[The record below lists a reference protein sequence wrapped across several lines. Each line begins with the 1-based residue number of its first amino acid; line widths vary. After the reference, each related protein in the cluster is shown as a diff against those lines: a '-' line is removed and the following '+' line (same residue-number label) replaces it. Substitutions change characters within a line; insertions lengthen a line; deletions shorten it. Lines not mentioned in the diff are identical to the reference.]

1 MDRILK
7 EADFIIIGGGS
18 AGAVIASRLSEKSNF
33 KVCLLE
39 AGGWGSNLLF
49 RAPAGGLLM
58 LRDKP
63 KFHNWAF
70 HTTSQKGLNNRRG
83 YQPRGKVLGGS
94 SAINAMI
101 YIRGQKEDYDSWA
114 NEGNSGW
121 SWDEVLPF
129 FKKAENNENGSTK
142 FHGNLGPLEVSNQKA
157 AKPISQAYIDACANS
172 QVKIRND
179 FNTGDNEG
187 AGFWQSTIFHSN
199 RKNGQ
204 RCSTAAAYLLPH
216 VKNRKNLEIITK
228 ATVVKIIFEGKKA
241 VGLQYMHKGKK
252 RKITAHKEVILSA
265 GSLMSPAIL
274 QRSGVGASEDTK
286 PHGIDL
292 IHELPG
298 VGKNLQD
305 HIDFN
310 FCFKTNDNNT
320 LGFSPGGFLKILGE
334 AAKWLIHGNSMISS
348 TLSEAGGFLKTEQS
362 LKRPDIQHHFV
373 IGLIDDHL
381 RKLHYGYGY
390 SCHVCLLRPYSRGTV
405 TLASAKH
412 DDAPLINP
420 NFLDDSRDIDTLIKG
435 AKMTQNILNTPPLKK
450 YQRSEIYGVHGDLTD
465 KQWEKHIR
473 NRADTIYH
481 PVGTCK
487 MGNDALAVVD
497 NSLKIRGLKHIRVV
511 DASIM
516 PTITSGN
523 TNAPTIMIGEKGA
536 AMILDSYK

>member
-1 MDRILK
+1 MG
-7 EADFIIIGGGS
+7 EADFVIIGGGS
-18 AGAVIASRLSEKSNF
+18 AGAVIASRLTEKSKF

-63 KFHNWAF
+63 KFSNWAF
-70 HTTSQKGLNNRRG
+70 HTTPQKGLNNRRG
-83 YQPRGKVLGGS
+83 YQPRGKALGGS

-101 YIRGQKEDYDSWA
+101 YIRGQKEDYNNWA
-114 NEGNSGW
+114 KEGNSGW

-129 FKKAENNENGSTK
+129 FKKAENNENGSSK
-142 FHGNLGPLEVSNQKA
+142 FHGNCGPLEVSNQKA
-157 AKPISQAYIDACANS
+157 AKPISHAYIEACANS
-172 QVKIRND
+172 QIKIRDD
-179 FNTGDNEG
+179 FNIGDNEG
-187 AGFWQSTIFHSN
+187 AGFWQSTIFHSDK
-199 RKNGQ
+199 KNGQ
-204 RCSTAAAYLLPH
+204 RCSTAAAYLLPY
-216 VKNRKNLEIITK
+216 VKNRENLEIITK
-228 ATVVKIIFEGKKA
+228 ANVVRIIFDGKKA
-241 VGLQYMHKGKK
+241 VGLEYMHQGKK
-252 RKITAHKEVILSA
+252 KKIWAHKEVILSA
-265 GSLMSPAIL
+265 GSLMSPTIL
-274 QRSGVGASEDTK
+274 QRSGIGAPEDIK
-286 PHGIDL
+286 PHDIQL

-310 FCFKTNDNNT
+310 FCFKTNDKNT

-334 AAKWLIHGNSMISS
+334 TAKWLIHGNSMISS
-348 TLSEAGGFLKTEQS
+348 TLSEAGGFLKTDQS
-362 LKRPDIQHHFV
+362 LNRPDIQHHFV

-405 TLASAKH
+405 SLASAKP

-420 NFLDDSRDIDTLIKG
+420 NFLTDNRDLDTLIKG

-450 YQRSEIYGVHGDLTD
+450 YQKREIYEVHSNLTD
-465 KQWEKHIR
+465 KEWEQHIR

-487 MGNDALAVVD
+487 MGKDPLAVVD
-497 NSLKIRGLKHIRVV
+497 SSLKIRGLKNIRVA

-523 TNAPTIMIGEKGA
+523 TNAPTIMIGEKCA
-536 AMILDSYK
+536 TMIMDVHR

>member
-1 MDRILK
+1 MDKILE
-7 EADFIIIGGGS
+7 EADFVIIGGGS
-18 AGAVIASRLSEKSNF
+18 AGAVIASRLTEKSKF

-63 KFHNWAF
+63 KFNNWAF
-70 HTTSQKGLNNRRG
+70 HTTPQKGLNNRRG
-83 YQPRGKVLGGS
+83 YQPRGKALGGS

-114 NEGNSGW
+114 KEGNNGW
-121 SWDEVLPF
+121 SWNEVLPF
-129 FKKAENNENGSTK
+129 FKKAENNENRSEE

-157 AKPISQAYIDACANS
+157 AKPISHAYIEACANS
-172 QVKIRND
+172 QVKIRDD

-187 AGFWQSTIFHSN
+187 AGFWQSTIFHSEN
-199 RKNGQ
+199 KNGQ
-204 RCSTAAAYLLPH
+204 RCSTAAAYLLPY
-216 VKNRKNLEIITK
+216 VEKRKNLEIITK
-228 ATVVKIIFEGKKA
+228 ANVMRIIFDGKKA
-241 VGLQYMHKGKK
+241 VGLEYMHQGKK
-252 RKITAHKEVILSA
+252 KKIRSHKEVILSA
-265 GSLMSPAIL
+265 GSLMSPTIL
-274 QRSGVGASEDTK
+274 QRSGIGALEDIN
-286 PHGIDL
+286 PHGIEL

-310 FCFKTNDNNT
+310 FCFKTYDKNT

-334 AAKWLIHGNSMISS
+334 MAKWLTHGNSMISS
-348 TLSEAGGFLKTEQS
+348 TLSEAGGFLKTDQS
-362 LKRPDIQHHFV
+362 LDRPDIQHHFV

-405 TLASAKH
+405 SLASAEYK
-412 DDAPLINP
+412 DAPLINP
-420 NFLDDSRDIDTLIKG
+420 NFLNDNRDVDTLIKG

-450 YQRSEIYGVHGDLTD
+450 YQKREIYGVHSNLTD
-465 KQWEKHIR
+465 KEWEQHIR

-487 MGNDALAVVD
+487 MGKDPLAVV
-497 NSLKIRGLKHIRVV
+497 NSSLKIRGLKNIRVA

-523 TNAPTIMIGEKGA
+523 TNAPTIMIGEKCA
-536 AMILDSYK
+536 SMIMDVHA

>member
-1 MDRILK
+1 ME
-7 EADFIIIGGGS
+7 EADFVIIGGGS
-18 AGAVIASRLSEKSNF
+18 AGAVIASRLSEKSKY

-63 KFHNWAF
+63 KFNNWAF
-70 HTTSQKGLNNRRG
+70 HTTPQKGLNNRRG
-83 YQPRGKVLGGS
+83 YQPRGKALGGS

-101 YIRGQKEDYDSWA
+101 YIRGQKEDYNNWA
-114 NEGNSGW
+114 KEGNSGW

-129 FKKAENNENGSTK
+129 FKKAENNENGSK
-142 FHGNLGPLEVSNQKA
+142 EFHGNFGPLEVSNQKA
-157 AKPISQAYIDACANS
+157 AKPISHAYIKACANY
-172 QVKIRND
+172 QVKIRDD

-187 AGFWQSTIFHSN
+187 AGFWQSTIFHSKN
-199 RKNGQ
+199 KNGQ

-216 VKNRKNLEIITK
+216 VKNRKNLEIITQ
-228 ATVVKIIFEGKKA
+228 ANVVRIIFDGKKA
-241 VGLQYMHKGKK
+241 VGLEYMHQGKK
-252 RKITAHKEVILSA
+252 KKIRAHKEVILSA
-265 GSLMSPAIL
+265 GSLMSPTIL
-274 QRSGVGASEDTK
+274 QRSGIGALEDIN
-286 PHGIDL
+286 PHGIEL

-310 FCFKTNDNNT
+310 FCFKTYDKNT

-334 AAKWLIHGNSMISS
+334 MAKWLTHGNSMISS
-348 TLSEAGGFLKTEQS
+348 TLSEAGGFLKTDQS
-362 LKRPDIQHHFV
+362 LDRPDIQHHFV

-390 SCHVCLLRPYSRGTV
+390 SCHVYLLRPYSSGTV
-405 TLASAKH
+405 SLASAKH

-420 NFLDDSRDIDTLIKG
+420 NFLNDSRDLETLIKG

-450 YQRSEIYGVHGDLTD
+450 YQKSEIYGVNSNLTD
-465 KQWEKHIR
+465 KEWEQHIR

-487 MGNDALAVVD
+487 MGKDPLAVV
-497 NSLKIRGLKHIRVV
+497 NSSLKIRGLKNIRVA

-523 TNAPTIMIGEKGA
+523 TNAPTIMIGEKCA
-536 AMILDSYK
+536 TIIMDVHE

>member
-1 MDRILK
+1 MDRILE
-7 EADFIIIGGGS
+7 EADFVIIGGGS
-18 AGAVIASRLSEKSNF
+18 AGAVIASRLSEKSKY

-63 KFHNWAF
+63 KFNNWAF
-70 HTTSQKGLNNRRG
+70 HTTPQKGLNNRRG
-83 YQPRGKVLGGS
+83 YQPRGKALGGS

-114 NEGNSGW
+114 KEGNNGW
-121 SWDEVLPF
+121 SWNEVLPF
-129 FKKAENNENGSTK
+129 FKKAENNENRSEE

-157 AKPISQAYIDACANS
+157 AKPISHAYIEACANS
-172 QVKIRND
+172 QVRTRDD

-187 AGFWQSTIFHSN
+187 AGFWQSTIFHSKN
-199 RKNGQ
+199 KNGQ
-204 RCSTAAAYLLPH
+204 RCSTAAAYLLPF
-216 VKNRKNLEIITK
+216 VKNRENLEIITK
-228 ATVVKIIFEGKKA
+228 ANVVRIVFDGKKA
-241 VGLQYMHKGKK
+241 VGLEYMHQGKK
-252 RKITAHKEVILSA
+252 KKIRAHKEVILSA
-265 GSLMSPAIL
+265 GALMAPTIL
-274 QRSGVGASEDTK
+274 QRSGIGALEDIK
-286 PHGIDL
+286 RHGIEL

-310 FCFKTNDNNT
+310 FCFETNDKNT

-334 AAKWLIHGNSMISS
+334 MAKWLTHGNSMISS
-348 TLSEAGGFLKTEQS
+348 TLSEAGGFLKTDQS
-362 LKRPDIQHHFV
+362 LDRPDIQHHFV

-405 TLASAKH
+405 SLASAKH

-420 NFLDDSRDIDTLIKG
+420 NFLNDSRDLETLIKG
-435 AKMTQNILNTPPLKK
+435 AKMTQIILNTPPLKK
-450 YQRSEIYGVHGDLTD
+450 YQKREIYGVHSNLTD
-465 KQWEKHIR
+465 REWEQHIR

-487 MGNDALAVVD
+487 MGKDPLAVV
-497 NSLKIRGLKHIRVV
+497 NSSLQVRGLKNIRVA

-523 TNAPTIMIGEKGA
+523 TNAPTIMIGEKCA
-536 AMILDSYK
+536 TMIMDVHA

>member
-1 MDRILK
+1 MDRILE
-7 EADFIIIGGGS
+7 EADFVIIGGGS
-18 AGAVIASRLSEKSNF
+18 AGAVIASRLSEKSKY

-63 KFHNWAF
+63 KFNNWAF
-70 HTTSQKGLNNRRG
+70 HTIPQKGLNNRRG
-83 YQPRGKVLGGS
+83 YQPRGKALGGS

-114 NEGNSGW
+114 KEGNNGW
-121 SWDEVLPF
+121 SWNEVLPF
-129 FKKAENNENGSTK
+129 FKKAENNEIGSEE
-142 FHGNLGPLEVSNQKA
+142 FHGSFGPLEVSNQKA
-157 AKPISQAYIDACANS
+157 AKPISHAYIKACANY
-172 QVKIRND
+172 QVKIRDD

-187 AGFWQSTIFHSN
+187 AGFWQSTIFHSEN
-199 RKNGQ
+199 KNGQ
-204 RCSTAAAYLLPH
+204 RCSTAAAYLLPY
-216 VKNRKNLEIITK
+216 VKNRENLEIITK
-228 ATVVKIIFEGKKA
+228 ANVVRIIFDGKKA
-241 VGLQYMHKGKK
+241 VGLEYMHQGKK
-252 RKITAHKEVILSA
+252 KKIRAHKEVILSA
-265 GSLMSPAIL
+265 GSLMSPTIL
-274 QRSGVGASEDTK
+274 QRSGIGASEDIK
-286 PHGIDL
+286 PHGIEL

-310 FCFKTNDNNT
+310 FCFKTNDKNT

-334 AAKWLIHGNSMISS
+334 MAKWLTHGNSMISS
-348 TLSEAGGFLKTEQS
+348 TLSEAGGFLKTDQS
-362 LKRPDIQHHFV
+362 LDRPDIQHHFV

-405 TLASAKH
+405 SLASAKYN
-412 DDAPLINP
+412 DAPLINP
-420 NFLDDSRDIDTLIKG
+420 NFLNDNRDVDTLIKG

-450 YQRSEIYGVHGDLTD
+450 YQKREIYGVHSNLTD
-465 KQWEKHIR
+465 KEWEQHIR

-487 MGNDALAVVD
+487 MGKDPLAVV
-497 NSLKIRGLKHIRVV
+497 NSSLKIRGLKNIRVA

-523 TNAPTIMIGEKGA
+523 TNAPTIMIGEKCA
-536 AMILDSYK
+536 TMIMDVHE

>member
-1 MDRILK
+1 ME
-7 EADFIIIGGGS
+7 EADFVIIGGGS
-18 AGAVIASRLSEKSNF
+18 AGAVIASRLSEKSKY

-63 KFHNWAF
+63 KFNNWAF
-70 HTTSQKGLNNRRG
+70 HTIPQKGLNNRRG
-83 YQPRGKVLGGS
+83 YQPRGKALGGS

-114 NEGNSGW
+114 NEGNNGW
-121 SWDEVLPF
+121 SWNDVLPF
-129 FKKAENNENGSTK
+129 FKKAENNENRSK
-142 FHGNLGPLEVSNQKA
+142 EFHGNVGPLEVSNQKE
-157 AKPISQAYIDACANS
+157 AKPISHAYIKACANS
-172 QVKIRND
+172 QVKIRDD

-187 AGFWQSTIFHSN
+187 AGFWQSTIFHSKN
-199 RKNGQ
+199 KNGQ
-204 RCSTAAAYLLPH
+204 RCSTAAAYLLPY
-216 VKNRKNLEIITK
+216 VKNRENLKIITK
-228 ATVVKIIFEGKKA
+228 ANVVRIIFDGKKA
-241 VGLQYMHKGKK
+241 VGLEYMHQGKK
-252 RKITAHKEVILSA
+252 KKIRAHKEVIVSA
-265 GSLMSPAIL
+265 GSLMSPTIL
-274 QRSGVGASEDTK
+274 QRSGIGASEDIK
-286 PHGIDL
+286 RHGIEL

-310 FCFKTNDNNT
+310 FCFKTNDKNT

-334 AAKWLIHGNSMISS
+334 MAKWLTHGNSMISS
-348 TLSEAGGFLKTEQS
+348 TLSEAGGFLKTDQS
-362 LKRPDIQHHFV
+362 LDRPDIQHHFV

-405 TLASAKH
+405 SLASTEYN
-412 DDAPLINP
+412 DAPLINP
-420 NFLDDSRDIDTLIKG
+420 NFLTDNRDLDTLIKG

-450 YQRSEIYGVHGDLTD
+450 YQKREIYGVHSNLTD
-465 KQWEKHIR
+465 KEWEQHIR

-487 MGNDALAVVD
+487 MGKDPLAVVD
-497 NSLKIRGLKHIRVV
+497 SSLKIRGLNNIRVA

-523 TNAPTIMIGEKGA
+523 TNAPTIMIGEKCA
-536 AMILDSYK
+536 TMIMDVHR

>member
-1 MDRILK
+1 MDRILE
-7 EADFIIIGGGS
+7 EADFVIIGGGS
-18 AGAVIASRLSEKSNF
+18 AGAVIASRLSEKSKY

-63 KFHNWAF
+63 KFNNWAF
-70 HTTSQKGLNNRRG
+70 HTTPQKGLNNRKG

-114 NEGNSGW
+114 KEGNNGW
-121 SWDEVLPF
+121 SWNEVLPF
-129 FKKAENNENGSTK
+129 FKKAENNENRVEE
-142 FHGNLGPLEVSNQKA
+142 FHGNFGPLEVSNQKA
-157 AKPISQAYIDACANS
+157 AKPISHAYINACANY
-172 QVKIRND
+172 QVKIRDD

-187 AGFWQSTIFHSN
+187 AGFWQSTIFHSEN
-199 RKNGQ
+199 KNGQ
-204 RCSTAAAYLLPH
+204 RCSTAAAYLLPY

-228 ATVVKIIFEGKKA
+228 ANVVRIIFNGKKA
-241 VGLQYMHKGKK
+241 VGLEYMHQGKK
-252 RKITAHKEVILSA
+252 KKIKAHKEVILSA
-265 GSLMSPAIL
+265 GTLMSPTIL
-274 QRSGVGASEDTK
+274 QRSGIGASEDIK
-286 PHGIDL
+286 RHGIEL

-310 FCFKTNDNNT
+310 FCFKTNDKNT

-334 AAKWLIHGNSMISS
+334 MAKWLTHGNSMISS
-348 TLSEAGGFLKTEQS
+348 TLSEAGGFLKTDQS
-362 LKRPDIQHHFV
+362 LDRPDIQHHFV

-405 TLASAKH
+405 SLASAKYN
-412 DDAPLINP
+412 DAPLINP
-420 NFLDDSRDIDTLIKG
+420 NFLKDNRDIDTLIKG

-450 YQRSEIYGVHGDLTD
+450 YQKREIYGVHSNLTD
-465 KQWEKHIR
+465 KEWEQHIR

-487 MGNDALAVVD
+487 MGKDPLAVVD
-497 NSLKIRGLKHIRVV
+497 SSLKIRGLNNIRVA

-523 TNAPTIMIGEKGA
+523 TNAPTIMIGEKCA
-536 AMILDSYK
+536 TMIIDVHR

>member
-1 MDRILK
+1 M
-7 EADFIIIGGGS
+7 
-18 AGAVIASRLSEKSNF
+18 
-33 KVCLLE
+33 
-39 AGGWGSNLLF
+39 
-49 RAPAGGLLM
+49 
-58 LRDKP
+58 
-63 KFHNWAF
+63 
-70 HTTSQKGLNNRRG
+70 
-83 YQPRGKVLGGS
+83 
-94 SAINAMI
+94 
-101 YIRGQKEDYDSWA
+101 
-114 NEGNSGW
+114 
-121 SWDEVLPF
+121 
-129 FKKAENNENGSTK
+129 
-142 FHGNLGPLEVSNQKA
+142 
-157 AKPISQAYIDACANS
+157 
-172 QVKIRND
+172 
-179 FNTGDNEG
+179 
-187 AGFWQSTIFHSN
+187 
-199 RKNGQ
+199 
-204 RCSTAAAYLLPH
+204 PH

-241 VGLQYMHKGKK
+241 VGLEYMHKGKK
-252 RKITAHKEVILSA
+252 RKILAHKEVILSA
-265 GSLMSPAIL
+265 GSLMSPTIL

-310 FCFKTNDNNT
+310 FCFKTNDKNT

-334 AAKWLIHGNSMISS
+334 AAKWLLHGNSMISS
-348 TLSEAGGFLKTEQS
+348 TLSEAGGFLKTDQS
-362 LKRPDIQHHFV
+362 LDRPDIQHHFV

-405 TLASAKH
+405 SLASAKYN
-412 DDAPLINP
+412 DAPLINP
-420 NFLDDSRDIDTLIKG
+420 NFLDDTRDVDTLIKA

-450 YQRSEIYGVHGDLTD
+450 YQKKEVYGVHGNLTD
-465 KQWEKHIR
+465 KEWEDHIR

-497 NSLKIRGLKHIRVV
+497 SSLKIRGLKNIRVV

>member
-1 MDRILK
+1 MDRILE
-7 EADFIIIGGGS
+7 EADFVIIGGGS
-18 AGAVIASRLSEKSNF
+18 AGAVIASRLSEKSKY

-63 KFHNWAF
+63 KFNNWAF
-70 HTTSQKGLNNRRG
+70 HTTPQKGLNNRRG
-83 YQPRGKVLGGS
+83 YQPRGKALGGS

-114 NEGNSGW
+114 KEGNNGW
-121 SWDEVLPF
+121 SWNEVLPF
-129 FKKAENNENGSTK
+129 FKKAENNENGSKK
-142 FHGNLGPLEVSNQKA
+142 FHGNFGPLEVSNQKA
-157 AKPISQAYIDACANS
+157 AKPISHAYIKACANY
-172 QVKIRND
+172 QVKIRDD

-187 AGFWQSTIFHSN
+187 AGFWQSTIFHSEN
-199 RKNGQ
+199 KNGQ
-204 RCSTAAAYLLPH
+204 RCSTAAAYLLPYA
-216 VKNRKNLEIITK
+216 KNRENLEIITK
-228 ATVVKIIFEGKKA
+228 ANVLRIIFNGKKA
-241 VGLQYMHKGKK
+241 VGLEYMHQGKK
-252 RKITAHKEVILSA
+252 KKIKAHKEVILSA
-265 GSLMSPAIL
+265 GSLMSPIIL
-274 QRSGVGASEDTK
+274 QRSGIGASEDIK
-286 PHGIDL
+286 RHGIEL

-310 FCFKTNDNNT
+310 FCFKTYDKNT
-320 LGFSPGGFLKILGE
+320 VGFSPGGFLKILGE
-334 AAKWLIHGNSMISS
+334 MAKWLTHGNSMISS
-348 TLSEAGGFLKTEQS
+348 TLSEAGGFLKTDQS
-362 LKRPDIQHHFV
+362 LDRPDIQHHFV

-390 SCHVCLLRPYSRGTV
+390 SCHVCLLRPHSRGTV
-405 TLASAKH
+405 SLASSEYN
-412 DDAPLINP
+412 DAPLINP
-420 NFLDDSRDIDTLIKG
+420 NFLKDNRDVDTLIKA

-450 YQRSEIYGVHGDLTD
+450 YQKREIYGVHSNLTD
-465 KQWEKHIR
+465 KEWEQHIR

-487 MGNDALAVVD
+487 MGKDPLAVVD
-497 NSLKIRGLKHIRVV
+497 SSLLIRGLNNIRVA

-523 TNAPTIMIGEKGA
+523 TNAPTIMIGEKCA
-536 AMILDSYK
+536 TMIMDTHA

>member
-1 MDRILK
+1 ME
-7 EADFIIIGGGS
+7 EADFVIIGGGS
-18 AGAVIASRLSEKSNF
+18 AGAVIASRLSEKSKF

-70 HTTSQKGLNNRRG
+70 HTTPQKGLNNRRG
-83 YQPRGKVLGGS
+83 YQPRGKALGGS

-114 NEGNSGW
+114 NEGNNGW
-121 SWDEVLPF
+121 SWNEVLPF
-129 FKKAENNENGSTK
+129 FKKAENNENGSEK
-142 FHGNLGPLEVSNQKA
+142 YHGNFGPLEVSNQKA
-157 AKPISQAYIDACANS
+157 ANPISHAYIEACANS
-172 QVKIRND
+172 QVKIRDD

-187 AGFWQSTIFHSN
+187 AGFWQSTIFHSEN
-199 RKNGQ
+199 KNGQ
-204 RCSTAAAYLLPH
+204 RCSTAAAYILPY
-216 VKNRKNLEIITK
+216 VKNRENLKIITK
-228 ATVVKIIFEGKKA
+228 ANVVRIIFYGKKA
-241 VGLQYMHKGKK
+241 VGLEYMHQGKK
-252 RKITAHKEVILSA
+252 KKIRAHKEVILSA
-265 GSLMSPAIL
+265 GSLMSPTIL
-274 QRSGVGASEDTK
+274 QRSGIGASEHIK
-286 PHGIDL
+286 PHGIEL

-310 FCFKTNDNNT
+310 FCFKTNDKNT

-334 AAKWLIHGNSMISS
+334 TAKWLTHGNSMISS
-348 TLSEAGGFLKTEQS
+348 TLSEAGGFLKTDQS
-362 LKRPDIQHHFV
+362 LDRPDIQHHFV

-405 TLASAKH
+405 SLASAKH

-420 NFLDDSRDIDTLIKG
+420 NFLKDSRDVETLVKG
-435 AKMTQNILNTPPLKK
+435 AKMTQNILNTPPLKR
-450 YQRSEIYGVHGDLTD
+450 YQKKEIYGVHSNLTD
-465 KQWEKHIR
+465 KEWEQHIR

-487 MGNDALAVVD
+487 MGKDPLAVVD
-497 NSLKIRGLKHIRVV
+497 SSLKIRGLNNIRVA

-516 PTITSGN
+516 PTIISGN
-523 TNAPTIMIGEKGA
+523 TNAPTIMIGEKCA
-536 AMILDSYK
+536 TMIIDSHA

>member
-1 MDRILK
+1 MDRILE
-7 EADFIIIGGGS
+7 EADFVVIGGGS
-18 AGAVIASRLSEKSNF
+18 AGAVIASRLSEKSKY

-63 KFHNWAF
+63 KFNNWAF
-70 HTTSQKGLNNRRG
+70 HTIPQKGLNNRRG
-83 YQPRGKVLGGS
+83 YQPRGKALGGS

-114 NEGNSGW
+114 NEGNNGW
-121 SWDEVLPF
+121 GWNEVLPF
-129 FKKAENNENGSTK
+129 FKKAENNENGSKK
-142 FHGNLGPLEVSNQKA
+142 FHGNSGPLEVSNQKA
-157 AKPISQAYIDACANS
+157 AKPISHAYIEACANY
-172 QVKIRND
+172 QVKIKDD

-187 AGFWQSTIFHSN
+187 AGFWQSTIFHSEN
-199 RKNGQ
+199 KNGQ
-204 RCSTAAAYLLPH
+204 RCSTAAAYLLPY
-216 VKNRKNLEIITK
+216 VKHRENLEIITK
-228 ATVVKIIFEGKKA
+228 ANVVRIVFDGGKAVALEYMHQGKKKII
-241 VGLQYMHKGKK
+241 
-252 RKITAHKEVILSA
+252 RAHKEVILSA
-265 GSLMSPAIL
+265 GSLMSPTIL
-274 QRSGVGASEDTK
+274 QRSGIGASEDIK
-286 PHGIDL
+286 RHGIKL
-292 IHELPG
+292 LHELPG

-310 FCFKTNDNNT
+310 FCFKTNDKNT

-334 AAKWLIHGNSMISS
+334 MAKWLTHGNSMISS
-348 TLSEAGGFLKTEQS
+348 TLSEAGGFLKTDQA
-362 LKRPDIQHHFV
+362 LDRPDIQHHFV

-405 TLASAKH
+405 SLASPEYN
-412 DDAPLINP
+412 DAPLINP
-420 NFLDDSRDIDTLIKG
+420 NFLNDDRDVHTLVKG
-435 AKMTQNILNTPPLKK
+435 AKMTQNILDTPPLKK
-450 YQRSEIYGVHGDLTD
+450 YQKREIYGVHTNLTD
-465 KQWEKHIR
+465 KEWEQHIR

-487 MGNDALAVVD
+487 MGKDPLAVVD
-497 NSLKIRGLKHIRVV
+497 SSLQIRGLNNIRVA

-523 TNAPTIMIGEKGA
+523 TNAPTIMIGEKCA
-536 AMILDSYK
+536 TMIMDVHR

>member
-1 MDRILK
+1 ME
-7 EADFIIIGGGS
+7 EADFVIIGGGS
-18 AGAVIASRLSEKSNF
+18 AGAVIASRLTEKSKF

-63 KFHNWAF
+63 KFNNWAF
-70 HTTSQKGLNNRRG
+70 HTIPQKGLNNRRG
-83 YQPRGKVLGGS
+83 YQPRGKALGGS

-114 NEGNSGW
+114 KEGNNGW
-121 SWDEVLPF
+121 SWNEVLPF
-129 FKKAENNENGSTK
+129 FKKAENNENRSEE

-157 AKPISQAYIDACANS
+157 AKPISHAYIKACANS
-172 QVKIRND
+172 QVRIRDD

-187 AGFWQSTIFHSN
+187 AGFWQSTIFHSDN
-199 RKNGQ
+199 KNGQ
-204 RCSTAAAYLLPH
+204 RCSTAAAYLLPY
-216 VKNRKNLEIITK
+216 VKNRENLEIITK
-228 ATVVKIIFEGKKA
+228 ANVMRIIFDGKKA
-241 VGLQYMHKGKK
+241 VGLEYMHQGKK
-252 RKITAHKEVILSA
+252 KKIRAHKEVILSA
-265 GSLMSPAIL
+265 GSFMSPTIL
-274 QRSGVGASEDTK
+274 QRSGIGALEDIK
-286 PHGIDL
+286 PHGIKL

-310 FCFKTNDNNT
+310 FCFKTNDKNT

-334 AAKWLIHGNSMISS
+334 TAKWLTHGNSMISS
-348 TLSEAGGFLKTEQS
+348 TLSEAGGFLKTDQS
-362 LKRPDIQHHFV
+362 LDRPDIQHHFV

-381 RKLHYGYGY
+381 RRLHYGYGY

-405 TLASAKH
+405 SLASAEYN
-412 DDAPLINP
+412 DAPLINP
-420 NFLDDSRDIDTLIKG
+420 NFLNDNRDVDSLIKG
-435 AKMTQNILNTPPLKK
+435 AKITQNILNTPPLKK
-450 YQRSEIYGVHGDLTD
+450 YQKREIYGVHSNLTD
-465 KQWEKHIR
+465 KEWEQHIR

-487 MGNDALAVVD
+487 MGKDPLAVVD
-497 NSLKIRGLKHIRVV
+497 SSLKIRGLNNIRVA

-523 TNAPTIMIGEKGA
+523 TNAPTIMIGEKCA
-536 AMILDSYK
+536 TMIMDVHR

>member
-1 MDRILK
+1 M
-7 EADFIIIGGGS
+7 EEVDFVIIGGGS
-18 AGAVIASRLSEKSNF
+18 AGAVIASRLSEKSKF

-70 HTTSQKGLNNRRG
+70 HTTLQKGLNNRRG
-83 YQPRGKVLGGS
+83 YQPRGKALGGS

-101 YIRGQKEDYDSWA
+101 YIRGQREDYDSWA
-114 NEGNSGW
+114 NEGNDGW
-121 SWDEVLPF
+121 GWNEVLPF

-172 QVKIRND
+172 QVRIRND

-199 RKNGQ
+199 KKNGQ
-204 RCSTAAAYLLPH
+204 RCSTAAAYLSPN
-216 VKNRKNLEIITK
+216 VTNRRNLEIITK
-228 ATVVKIIFEGKKA
+228 ANVVRIIFEGKKA
-241 VGLQYMHKGKK
+241 VGVEYTHKGKK
-252 RKITAHKEVILSA
+252 RKIRANKEVILSA
-265 GSLMSPAIL
+265 GSLMSPTIL
-274 QRSGVGASEDTK
+274 QRSGVGASEDIK
-286 PHGIDL
+286 PHGFEL

-298 VGKNLQD
+298 VGRNLQD

-310 FCFKTNDNNT
+310 FCFKTNDKNT
-320 LGFSPGGFLKILGE
+320 LGFSPGGFLKMLGE
-334 AAKWLIHGNSMISS
+334 TAKWLIHGNSMISS
-348 TLSEAGGFLKTEQS
+348 TLSEAGGFLKTDPS
-362 LKRPDIQHHFV
+362 LDRPDIQHHFV
-373 IGLIDDHL
+373 MGLIDDHL

-390 SCHVCLLRPYSRGTV
+390 SCHVCLLRPYSRGSV
-405 TLASAKH
+405 SLASAKH
-412 DDAPLINP
+412 DEAPLINP
-420 NFLDDSRDIDTLIKG
+420 NFLNDRRDVDTLIKG
-435 AKMTQNILNTPPLKK
+435 AKITQNILNTPPLKK
-450 YQRSEIYGVHGDLTD
+450 YQKREIYGVHGALTD
-465 KQWEKHIR
+465 KQWEQHIR

-487 MGNDALAVVD
+487 MGKDTLAVVD
-497 NSLKIRGLKHIRVV
+497 SSLKIRGLNNIRVA

-523 TNAPTIMIGEKGA
+523 TNAPTIMIGEKCA
-536 AMILDSYK
+536 AMIMNGHT

>member
-1 MDRILK
+1 MDRSLK
-7 EADFIIIGGGS
+7 EADFVIIGGGS

-101 YIRGQKEDYDSWA
+101 YIRGQKDDYDSWA

-241 VGLQYMHKGKK
+241 VGLEYMHKGKK

-274 QRSGVGASEDTK
+274 QRSGVGASEDTT

-310 FCFKTNDNNT
+310 FCFKTNDKNT

-334 AAKWLIHGNSMISS
+334 AAKWLVHGNSMISS
-348 TLSEAGGFLKTEQS
+348 SLSESGGFLKTEQS

-405 TLASAKH
+405 SLASARH

-420 NFLDDSRDIDTLIKG
+420 NFLDDSRDVDTLIKG

-497 NSLKIRGLKHIRVV
+497 SSLKIRGLKNIRVV

>member
-1 MDRILK
+1 ME
-7 EADFIIIGGGS
+7 EADFVIIGGGS
-18 AGAVIASRLSEKSNF
+18 AGAVIASRLSERSKY

-63 KFHNWAF
+63 KFNNWAF
-70 HTTSQKGLNNRRG
+70 HTTPQKGLNDRRG
-83 YQPRGKVLGGS
+83 YQPRGKALGGS

-114 NEGNSGW
+114 NEGNNGW
-121 SWDEVLPF
+121 SWNEVLPF
-129 FKKAENNENGSTK
+129 FKKAENNENGSKK
-142 FHGNLGPLEVSNQKA
+142 FHGNFGPLEVSNQKA
-157 AKPISQAYIDACANS
+157 AKPISHAYIKACANY
-172 QVKIRND
+172 QVKIRED

-187 AGFWQSTIFHSN
+187 AGFWQSTIFHSEN
-199 RKNGQ
+199 KNGQ

-216 VKNRKNLEIITK
+216 VKNRENLEIITK
-228 ATVVKIIFEGKKA
+228 ANVVRIVFDGKKA
-241 VGLQYMHKGKK
+241 VGLEYMHQGKK
-252 RKITAHKEVILSA
+252 KKIRAHKEVILSA
-265 GSLMSPAIL
+265 GSLMSPTIL
-274 QRSGVGASEDTK
+274 QRSGIGALEDIK
-286 PHGIDL
+286 RHGIEL

-310 FCFKTNDNNT
+310 FCFKTDDKNT
-320 LGFSPGGFLKILGE
+320 LGFSPDGFFKILRE
-334 AAKWLIHGNSMISS
+334 MAKWLTHGNSMISS
-348 TLSEAGGFLKTEQS
+348 TLSEAGGFLKTDQS
-362 LKRPDIQHHFV
+362 LDRPNIQHHFV

-405 TLASAKH
+405 SLASAEYN
-412 DDAPLINP
+412 DAPLINP
-420 NFLDDSRDIDTLIKG
+420 NFLNDNRDVDTLIKG
-435 AKMTQNILNTPPLKK
+435 AKITQNILNTPPLKK
-450 YQRSEIYGVHGDLTD
+450 YQKREIYGVHSNLTD
-465 KQWEKHIR
+465 KEWEQHIR

-487 MGNDALAVVD
+487 MGKDPLAVVD
-497 NSLKIRGLKHIRVV
+497 SSLKMRGLNNIRVA

-523 TNAPTIMIGEKGA
+523 TNAPTIMIGEKCA
-536 AMILDSYK
+536 TMIIDDHT

>member
-1 MDRILK
+1 MDRILE
-7 EADFIIIGGGS
+7 EADFVIIGGGS
-18 AGAVIASRLSEKSNF
+18 AGAVIASRLSEKSKY

-63 KFHNWAF
+63 KFNNWAF
-70 HTTSQKGLNNRRG
+70 HTTPQKGLNNRRG
-83 YQPRGKVLGGS
+83 YQPRGKALGGS

-114 NEGNSGW
+114 KEGNNGW
-121 SWDEVLPF
+121 SWNEVLPF
-129 FKKAENNENGSTK
+129 FKKAENNENGSK
-142 FHGNLGPLEVSNQKA
+142 VFHGNFGPLEVSNQKA
-157 AKPISQAYIDACANS
+157 AKPISHAYIKACANY
-172 QVKIRND
+172 QVKIRDD

-187 AGFWQSTIFHSN
+187 AGFWQSTIFHSKN
-199 RKNGQ
+199 KNGQ
-204 RCSTAAAYLLPH
+204 RCSTAAAYLLPY
-216 VKNRKNLEIITK
+216 VKNRENLEIITK
-228 ATVVKIIFEGKKA
+228 ANVVRIIFDGKKA
-241 VGLQYMHKGKK
+241 VGLEYMHQGKK
-252 RKITAHKEVILSA
+252 KKIRAHKEVILSA
-265 GSLMSPAIL
+265 GSLMSPTIL
-274 QRSGVGASEDTK
+274 QRSGIGALEDIK
-286 PHGIDL
+286 PHGIKL
-292 IHELPG
+292 IHELSG

-310 FCFKTNDNNT
+310 FCFKTNDKNT

-334 AAKWLIHGNSMISS
+334 MAKWLTHGNSMISS
-348 TLSEAGGFLKTEQS
+348 TLSEAGGFLKTDQS
-362 LKRPDIQHHFV
+362 LDRPDIQHHFV

-405 TLASAKH
+405 SLASAKYN
-412 DDAPLINP
+412 DAPLINP
-420 NFLDDSRDIDTLIKG
+420 NFLNDNRDVDTLIKG

-450 YQRSEIYGVHGDLTD
+450 YQKREIYGVHSNLTD
-465 KQWEKHIR
+465 KEWEQHIR

-487 MGNDALAVVD
+487 MGKDPLAVVD
-497 NSLKIRGLKHIRVV
+497 SSLLIRGLNNIRVA

-523 TNAPTIMIGEKGA
+523 TNAPTIMIGEKCA
-536 AMILDSYK
+536 TMIMDVHR

>member
-1 MDRILK
+1 MDRFLG
-7 EADFIIIGGGS
+7 EADFVIIGGGS
-18 AGAVIASRLSEKSNF
+18 AGAVIASRLTEKSKF

-63 KFHNWAF
+63 KFSNWAF
-70 HTTSQKGLNNRRG
+70 QTTPQKGLNNRRG
-83 YQPRGKVLGGS
+83 YQPRGKALGGS

-101 YIRGQKEDYDSWA
+101 YIRGQKEDYNNWA
-114 NEGNSGW
+114 KEGNSGW

-129 FKKAENNENGSTK
+129 FKKAENNENGSSK
-142 FHGNLGPLEVSNQKA
+142 FHGNCGPLEVSNQKA
-157 AKPISQAYIDACANS
+157 AKPISHAYIEACANS
-172 QVKIRND
+172 QIKIRDD
-179 FNTGDNEG
+179 FNIGDNEG
-187 AGFWQSTIFHSN
+187 AGFWQSTIFHSDK
-199 RKNGQ
+199 KNGQ
-204 RCSTAAAYLLPH
+204 RCSTAAAYLLPY
-216 VKNRKNLEIITK
+216 VKNRENLEIITK
-228 ATVVKIIFEGKKA
+228 ANVVRIIFDEKKAIGVEYMHQGKK
-241 VGLQYMHKGKK
+241 KK
-252 RKITAHKEVILSA
+252 IKANREVILSA
-265 GSLMSPAIL
+265 GSLMSPTIL
-274 QRSGVGASEDTK
+274 QRSGIGAQKDIK
-286 PHGIDL
+286 PHGIQL

-310 FCFKTNDNNT
+310 FCFKTNDKNT

-334 AAKWLIHGNSMISS
+334 TAKWLIHGNSMISS
-348 TLSEAGGFLKTEQS
+348 TLSEAGGFLKTDQS
-362 LKRPDIQHHFV
+362 LDRPDIQHHFV

-405 TLASAKH
+405 SLASAKP

-420 NFLDDSRDIDTLIKG
+420 NFLTDNRDLDTLIKG

-450 YQRSEIYGVHGDLTD
+450 YQKREIYEVHSNLTD
-465 KQWEKHIR
+465 KEWEQHIR

-487 MGNDALAVVD
+487 MGKDPLAVVD
-497 NSLKIRGLKHIRVV
+497 SSLKIRGLKNIRVA

-523 TNAPTIMIGEKGA
+523 TNAPTIMIGEKCA
-536 AMILDSYK
+536 TMIMDVHR

>member
-1 MDRILK
+1 MDRILE
-7 EADFIIIGGGS
+7 EADFVIIGGGS
-18 AGAVIASRLSEKSNF
+18 AGAVIASRLSEKSKY

-63 KFHNWAF
+63 KFNNWAF
-70 HTTSQKGLNNRRG
+70 HTTPQKGLNNRRG
-83 YQPRGKVLGGS
+83 YQPRGKALGGS

-114 NEGNSGW
+114 NEGNNGW
-121 SWDEVLPF
+121 SWNEVLPF
-129 FKKAENNENGSTK
+129 FKKAENNENGSK
-142 FHGNLGPLEVSNQKA
+142 VFHGNFGPLEVSNQKA
-157 AKPISQAYIDACANS
+157 AKPISHAYIKACANY
-172 QVKIRND
+172 QVKIRDD

-187 AGFWQSTIFHSN
+187 AGFWQSTIFHSEN
-199 RKNGQ
+199 KNGQ

-228 ATVVKIIFEGKKA
+228 ANVVRIIFDGKKA
-241 VGLQYMHKGKK
+241 VGLEYMHQGKK
-252 RKITAHKEVILSA
+252 KKIRAHKEVILSA
-265 GSLMSPAIL
+265 GSLMSPTIL
-274 QRSGVGASEDTK
+274 QRSGIGALEDIK
-286 PHGIDL
+286 PHGIEL

-310 FCFKTNDNNT
+310 FCFKTYDKNT
-320 LGFSPGGFLKILGE
+320 LGFSPGGFLKILE
-334 AAKWLIHGNSMISS
+334 EMAKWLTHGNSMISS
-348 TLSEAGGFLKTEQS
+348 TLSEAGGFLKTDQS
-362 LKRPDIQHHFV
+362 LDRPDIQHHFV

-405 TLASAKH
+405 SLASAKH

-420 NFLDDSRDIDTLIKG
+420 NFLNDSRDLETLIKG

-450 YQRSEIYGVHGDLTD
+450 YQKSEIYGVNSNLTD
-465 KQWEKHIR
+465 KEWEQHIR

-487 MGNDALAVVD
+487 MGKDPLAVV
-497 NSLKIRGLKHIRVV
+497 NSSLKIRGLKNIRVA

-523 TNAPTIMIGEKGA
+523 TNAPTIMIGEKCA
-536 AMILDSYK
+536 TMIMDVHE

>member
-1 MDRILK
+1 MDRILE
-7 EADFIIIGGGS
+7 EADFVIIGGGS
-18 AGAVIASRLSEKSNF
+18 AGAVIASRLSEKSKY

-63 KFHNWAF
+63 KFNNWAF
-70 HTTSQKGLNNRRG
+70 HTTPQKGLNNRRG
-83 YQPRGKVLGGS
+83 YQPRGKALGGS

-114 NEGNSGW
+114 KEGNNGW
-121 SWDEVLPF
+121 SWNEVLPF
-129 FKKAENNENGSTK
+129 FKKAENNENISEE

-157 AKPISQAYIDACANS
+157 AKPISHAYIKACANS
-172 QVKIRND
+172 QVRIRDD

-187 AGFWQSTIFHSN
+187 AGFWQSTIFHSEN
-199 RKNGQ
+199 KNGQ
-204 RCSTAAAYLLPH
+204 RCSTAAAYLLPY
-216 VKNRKNLEIITK
+216 VEKRKNLEIITK
-228 ATVVKIIFEGKKA
+228 ANVMRIIFDGKKA
-241 VGLQYMHKGKK
+241 VGLEYMHQGKK
-252 RKITAHKEVILSA
+252 KKIRAHKEVILSA
-265 GSLMSPAIL
+265 GSFMSPTIL
-274 QRSGVGASEDTK
+274 QRSGIGALEDIK
-286 PHGIDL
+286 PHGIKL

-310 FCFKTNDNNT
+310 FCFKTNDKNT

-334 AAKWLIHGNSMISS
+334 TAKWLTHGNSMISS
-348 TLSEAGGFLKTEQS
+348 TLSEAGGFLKTDQS
-362 LKRPDIQHHFV
+362 LARPDIQHHFV

-405 TLASAKH
+405 SLASAKYN
-412 DDAPLINP
+412 DAPLINP
-420 NFLDDSRDIDTLIKG
+420 NFLNDNRDVDTLIKG

-450 YQRSEIYGVHGDLTD
+450 YQKREIYGVHSNLTD
-465 KQWEKHIR
+465 KEWEQHIR

-487 MGNDALAVVD
+487 MGKDPLAVVD
-497 NSLKIRGLKHIRVV
+497 SSLQIRGLNNIRVA

-523 TNAPTIMIGEKGA
+523 TNAPTIMIGEKCA
-536 AMILDSYK
+536 TMIMDVHR

>member
-241 VGLQYMHKGKK
+241 VGLEYMHKGKK
-252 RKITAHKEVILSA
+252 RKIMAHKEVILSA

-348 TLSEAGGFLKTEQS
+348 SLSEAGGFLKTEQS

>member
-1 MDRILK
+1 MK
-7 EADFIIIGGGS
+7 ETDFLIVGGGS
-18 AGAVIASRLSEKSNF
+18 AGAVIASRLSERSKF

-39 AGGWGSNLLF
+39 AGGSGSNLLF

-70 HTTSQKGLNNRRG
+70 HTTAQKGLNNRKG
-83 YQPRGKVLGGS
+83 YQPRGKALGGS

-114 NEGNSGW
+114 NEGNDGW
-121 SWDEVLPF
+121 SWNEVLPF

-142 FHGNLGPLEVSNQKA
+142 FHGNIGPLEVSNQKA

-172 QVKIRND
+172 QVRIRND

-199 RKNGQ
+199 KKNGQ
-204 RCSTAAAYLLPH
+204 RCSTAAAYLSPN
-216 VKNRKNLEIITK
+216 VKNRRNLEIITK
-228 ATVVKIIFEGKKA
+228 ANVVRIIFEGKKA
-241 VGLQYMHKGKK
+241 VGVEYTHKGKK
-252 RKITAHKEVILSA
+252 RKIRANKEVILSA
-265 GSLMSPAIL
+265 GSLMSPTIL
-274 QRSGVGASEDTK
+274 QRSGVGASEDIK
-286 PHGIDL
+286 PHGIEL

-298 VGKNLQD
+298 VGRNLQD

-310 FCFKTNDNNT
+310 FCFKTNDKNT
-320 LGFSPGGFLKILGE
+320 LGFSPGGFLKMLGE
-334 AAKWLIHGNSMISS
+334 TAKWLIHGNSMISS
-348 TLSEAGGFLKTEQS
+348 TLSEAGGFLKTDPS
-362 LKRPDIQHHFV
+362 LDRPDIQHHFV
-373 IGLIDDHL
+373 MGLIDDHL

-390 SCHVCLLRPYSRGTV
+390 SCHVCLLRPYSRGSV
-405 TLASAKH
+405 SLASAKH
-412 DDAPLINP
+412 DEAPLINP
-420 NFLDDSRDIDTLIKG
+420 NFLNDRRDVDTLIKG
-435 AKMTQNILNTPPLKK
+435 AKITQNILNTPPLKK
-450 YQRSEIYGVHGDLTD
+450 YQKREIYGVHSALTD
-465 KQWEKHIR
+465 KQWEQHIR

-487 MGNDALAVVD
+487 MGKDTLAVVD
-497 NSLKIRGLKHIRVV
+497 SSLKIRGLNNIRVA

-523 TNAPTIMIGEKGA
+523 TNAPTIMIGEKCA
-536 AMILDSYK
+536 AMITNGHA

>member
-1 MDRILK
+1 MDRFLG
-7 EADFIIIGGGS
+7 EADFVIIGGGS
-18 AGAVIASRLSEKSNF
+18 AGAVIASRLTEKSKF

-63 KFHNWAF
+63 KFSNWAF
-70 HTTSQKGLNNRRG
+70 QTTPQKGLNNRRG
-83 YQPRGKVLGGS
+83 YQPRGKALGGS

-101 YIRGQKEDYDSWA
+101 YIRGQKEDYNNWA
-114 NEGNSGW
+114 KEGNSGW

-129 FKKAENNENGSTK
+129 FKKAENNENGSSK
-142 FHGNLGPLEVSNQKA
+142 FHGNCGPLEVSNQKA
-157 AKPISQAYIDACANS
+157 AKPISHAYIEACANS
-172 QVKIRND
+172 QIKIRDD
-179 FNTGDNEG
+179 FNIGDNEG
-187 AGFWQSTIFHSN
+187 AGFWQSTIFHSDK
-199 RKNGQ
+199 KNGQ
-204 RCSTAAAYLLPH
+204 RCSTAAAYLLPY
-216 VKNRKNLEIITK
+216 VKNRENLEIITK
-228 ATVVKIIFEGKKA
+228 ANVVRIIFDEKKA
-241 VGLQYMHKGKK
+241 IGVEYMHQGKNK
-252 RKITAHKEVILSA
+252 KIKANREVILSA
-265 GSLMSPAIL
+265 GSLMSPTIL
-274 QRSGVGASEDTK
+274 QRSGIGAPEDIK
-286 PHGIDL
+286 PHGIQL

-310 FCFKTNDNNT
+310 FCFKTNDKNT

-334 AAKWLIHGNSMISS
+334 TAKWLIHGNSMISS
-348 TLSEAGGFLKTEQS
+348 TLSEAGGFLKTDQS
-362 LKRPDIQHHFV
+362 LDRPDIQHHFV

-405 TLASAKH
+405 SLASAKP

-420 NFLDDSRDIDTLIKG
+420 NFLTDNRDLDTLIKG

-450 YQRSEIYGVHGDLTD
+450 YQKREIYEVHSNLTD
-465 KQWEKHIR
+465 KEWEQHIR

-487 MGNDALAVVD
+487 MGKDPLAVVD
-497 NSLKIRGLKHIRVV
+497 SSLKIRGLKNIRVA

-523 TNAPTIMIGEKGA
+523 TNAPTIMIGEKCA
-536 AMILDSYK
+536 TMIMDVHR

>member
-1 MDRILK
+1 MDRSLE
-7 EADFIIIGGGS
+7 EADFVIIGGGS
-18 AGAVIASRLSEKSNF
+18 AGAVIASRLSEKSKF

-83 YQPRGKVLGGS
+83 YQPRGKALGGS

-114 NEGNSGW
+114 NEGNDGW
-121 SWDEVLPF
+121 SWNEVLPF
-129 FKKAENNENGSTK
+129 FKKAENNENGSTN

-172 QVKIRND
+172 QVRIRND

-199 RKNGQ
+199 KKNGQ
-204 RCSTAAAYLLPH
+204 RCSTAAAYLSPN
-216 VKNRKNLEIITK
+216 VKNRRNLEIITK
-228 ATVVKIIFEGKKA
+228 ANVVRIIFEGKKA
-241 VGLQYMHKGKK
+241 VGVEYTHKGKK
-252 RKITAHKEVILSA
+252 RKIRANKEVILSA
-265 GSLMSPAIL
+265 GSLMSPTIL
-274 QRSGVGASEDTK
+274 QRSGVGASEDIK
-286 PHGIDL
+286 PHGIEL

-298 VGKNLQD
+298 VGRNLQD

-310 FCFKTNDNNT
+310 FCFKTNDKNT
-320 LGFSPGGFLKILGE
+320 LGFSPGGFLKMLGE
-334 AAKWLIHGNSMISS
+334 TVKWLIHGNSMISS
-348 TLSEAGGFLKTEQS
+348 TLSEAGGFLKTDPS
-362 LKRPDIQHHFV
+362 LDRPDIQHHFV
-373 IGLIDDHL
+373 MGLIDDHL

-390 SCHVCLLRPYSRGTV
+390 SCHVCLLRPYSRGSV
-405 TLASAKH
+405 SLASAKH
-412 DDAPLINP
+412 DEAPLINP
-420 NFLDDSRDIDTLIKG
+420 NFLNDRRDVDTLIKG
-435 AKMTQNILNTPPLKK
+435 AKITQNILNTPPLKK
-450 YQRSEIYGVHGDLTD
+450 YQKREIYGVHSALTN
-465 KQWEKHIR
+465 KQWEQHLR

-487 MGNDALAVVD
+487 MGKDTLAVVD
-497 NSLKIRGLKHIRVV
+497 SSLKIRGLNNIRVA

-523 TNAPTIMIGEKGA
+523 TNAPTIMIGEKCA
-536 AMILDSYK
+536 AMITNGHA

>member
-1 MDRILK
+1 MDRILE
-7 EADFIIIGGGS
+7 EADFVIIGGGS
-18 AGAVIASRLSEKSNF
+18 AGAVIASRLTEKRKY

-63 KFHNWAF
+63 KFNNWAF
-70 HTTSQKGLNNRRG
+70 HTIPQKGLNNRRG
-83 YQPRGKVLGGS
+83 YQPRGKALGGS

-114 NEGNSGW
+114 NEGNNGW
-121 SWDEVLPF
+121 SWNEVLPF
-129 FKKAENNENGSTK
+129 FKKAENNENGSK
-142 FHGNLGPLEVSNQKA
+142 EFHGNFGPLEVSNQKA
-157 AKPISQAYIDACANS
+157 AKPISHAYIKACANY
-172 QVKIRND
+172 QVKIRDD

-187 AGFWQSTIFHSN
+187 AGFWQSTIFHSKN
-199 RKNGQ
+199 KNGQ

-228 ATVVKIIFEGKKA
+228 ANVVRIIFDGKKA
-241 VGLQYMHKGKK
+241 VGLEYMHQGKK
-252 RKITAHKEVILSA
+252 KKIRAHKEVILSA
-265 GSLMSPAIL
+265 GSLMSPTIL
-274 QRSGVGASEDTK
+274 QRSGIGALEDIK
-286 PHGIDL
+286 PHGIEL

-310 FCFKTNDNNT
+310 FCFKTNDKNT

-334 AAKWLIHGNSMISS
+334 MAKWLTHGNSMISS
-348 TLSEAGGFLKTEQS
+348 TLSEAGGFLKTDQS
-362 LKRPDIQHHFV
+362 LDRPDIQHHFV

-405 TLASAKH
+405 SLASAKYN
-412 DDAPLINP
+412 DAPLINP
-420 NFLDDSRDIDTLIKG
+420 NFLNDNRDVDTLIKG
-435 AKMTQNILNTPPLKK
+435 AKITQNILNTPPLKK
-450 YQRSEIYGVHGDLTD
+450 YQKREIYGVHSNLTD
-465 KQWEKHIR
+465 KEWEQHIR

-487 MGNDALAVVD
+487 MGKDPLAVV
-497 NSLKIRGLKHIRVV
+497 NSSLKIRGLKNIRVA

-523 TNAPTIMIGEKGA
+523 TNAPTIMIGEKCA
-536 AMILDSYK
+536 TMIMDVHE

>member
-1 MDRILK
+1 ME
-7 EADFIIIGGGS
+7 EADFVIIGGGS
-18 AGAVIASRLSEKSNF
+18 AGAVIASRLSEKSKY

-63 KFHNWAF
+63 KFNNWAF
-70 HTTSQKGLNNRRG
+70 HTTPQKGLNNRRG
-83 YQPRGKVLGGS
+83 YQPRGKALGGS

-114 NEGNSGW
+114 KEGNNGW
-121 SWDEVLPF
+121 SWNEVLPF
-129 FKKAENNENGSTK
+129 FKKAENNENGSK
-142 FHGNLGPLEVSNQKA
+142 EFHGNFGPLEVSNQKA
-157 AKPISQAYIDACANS
+157 AKPISHAYIKACANY
-172 QVKIRND
+172 QVKIRDD

-187 AGFWQSTIFHSN
+187 AGFWQSTIFHSKN
-199 RKNGQ
+199 KNGQ

-228 ATVVKIIFEGKKA
+228 ANVLRIIFDGKKA
-241 VGLQYMHKGKK
+241 VGLEYMHQGKK
-252 RKITAHKEVILSA
+252 KKIRANKEVILSA
-265 GSLMSPAIL
+265 GSLMSPTIL
-274 QRSGVGASEDTK
+274 QRSGIGASEDIK
-286 PHGIDL
+286 HHGIKL

-310 FCFKTNDNNT
+310 FCFKTYDKNT
-320 LGFSPGGFLKILGE
+320 LGFSLGGFFKILGE
-334 AAKWLIHGNSMISS
+334 MAKWLTHGNSMISS
-348 TLSEAGGFLKTEQS
+348 TLSEAGGFLKTDQS
-362 LKRPDIQHHFV
+362 LDRPDIQHHFV

-405 TLASAKH
+405 SLASTEYN
-412 DDAPLINP
+412 DAPLINP
-420 NFLDDSRDIDTLIKG
+420 NFLTDNRDVDTLIKG

-450 YQRSEIYGVHGDLTD
+450 YQKREIYGVHSNLTD
-465 KQWEKHIR
+465 KEWEQHIR

-487 MGNDALAVVD
+487 MGKDPLAVVD
-497 NSLKIRGLKHIRVV
+497 SSLKIRGLNNIRVA

-523 TNAPTIMIGEKGA
+523 TNAPTIMIGEKCA
-536 AMILDSYK
+536 TMIMDFHA

>member
-1 MDRILK
+1 MDRSLK
-7 EADFIIIGGGS
+7 EADFVIIGGGS
-18 AGAVIASRLSEKSNF
+18 AGAVVASRLSEKSNF

-83 YQPRGKVLGGS
+83 YQPRGKTLGGS

-241 VGLQYMHKGKK
+241 VGLEYMHKGKK
-252 RKITAHKEVILSA
+252 RRITAHKEVILSA

-274 QRSGVGASEDTK
+274 QRSGVGTSEDTK

-348 TLSEAGGFLKTEQS
+348 TLSEAGGFLKTEPS

-420 NFLDDSRDIDTLIKG
+420 NFFDDSRDVDTLIKG